1 MSLTTTVSIKGMH
14 CASCAANL
22 ERIFKKVPGVETVS
36 VNYATEKGQLT
47 SSMAVDFSEIKKAA
61 QSIGYDIYDQT
72 KGQENTDPETLAREK
87 ELKDKKTKIIV
98 GGVLAAILMILSFKD
113 MLGILPGISLPTIWI
128 ISFILATPVQFWVG
142 GEYITSAV
150 KAFKHRLANMDTLIS
165 TGTLAAYLYSSVATF
180 SPSLFVSAGL
190 EPQVYFETA
199 AIIIVL
205 IMLGKFLELRA
216 KGQASE
222 AIKKLLGLQA
232 KTARVLRGKEFI
244 EIPIEEVKVDDVIL
258 VRPGEKVPVDG
269 KILTGES
276 VIDESMVTGES
287 LPVEKTKGNLVIGS
301 TINKSGSF
309 QFKATK
315 VGSDTVLSQIVKLV
329 GQAQGSKAPIQR
341 LADLISGYF
350 VPVVLVIAVLTFAIW
365 FILYPAPSL
374 TAALVAAVTVLII
387 ACPCA
392 LGLATPTAVMVGT
405 GLGAQHGILIK
416 DAQALELLHR
426 VKAIILDK
434 TGTLTKGKPEVTD
447 VVMAVET
454 KWEEKDLVRLVASAE
469 SHSEHPLGQAVVV
482 YAKEKKLKV
491 TAPINFK
498 SITGAGILAKVGQD
512 EVVVGSPKYVN
523 GHQEIDF
530 DLSGIISKLQSQ
542 GKTVLVVLL
551 NKKIA
556 GLIAVADTLKDNS
569 VAAVTTL
576 KKLGLTVYMI
586 TGDNQRTAEAIGKLA
601 GIDHVMAEVLP
612 EDKARQVKK
621 LQQKLHVQKQLVA
634 MVGDGVNDAPALA
647 SADVGIAMGAGTDIA
662 MESAAVV
669 LMNSNLDSIPAAI
682 KLSRSTLRII
692 KQNLFWAFGYN
703 TILIPVAA
711 GILYPFGRILL
722 SPILASAA
730 MAFSSISVVTN
741 SLRLRN
747 VKL

>member
-22 ERIFKKVPGVETVS
+22 ERIFKKIPEVETAN
-36 VNYATEKGQLT
+36 VNFATEKGQLIT
-47 SSMAVDFSEIKKAA
+47 SGPIDLSLIKEAA
-61 QSIGYDIYDQT
+61 QSIGYDIYDDSKEQ
-72 KGQENTDPETLAREK
+72 GGK
-87 ELKDKKTKIIV
+87 ELKDKKTKIII
-98 GGVLAAILMILSFKD
+98 GGILASILMFLSFKD
-113 MLGILPGISLPTIWI
+113 MLGILPGISLRTIWMV
-128 ISFILATPVQFWVG
+128 SFILATPVQFWVG
-142 GEYITSAV
+142 GEYIASAI

-165 TGTLAAYLYSSVATF
+165 TGTLAAYLYSVAATF
-180 SPSLFVSAGL
+180 FPSFFVSAGL

-232 KTARVLRGKEFI
+232 KTARILRGKEFV
-244 EIPIEEVKVDDVIL
+244 ETPIEEVKVDDVIL
-258 VRPGEKVPVDG
+258 VRPGEKIPVDG

-276 VIDESMVTGES
+276 AIDESMVTGES
-287 LPVEKTKGNLVIGS
+287 LPVEKAKGDLVIGS

-350 VPVVLVIAVLTFAIW
+350 VPVVLVIAVLTFATW
-365 FILYPAPSL
+365 FILYPDPSL

-426 VKAIILDK
+426 VKVIILDK

-447 VVMAVET
+447 VVMTADT

-482 YAKEKKLKV
+482 YAQEKKLKI
-491 TAPINFK
+491 TTPKSFQ
-498 SITGAGILAKVGQD
+498 SITGAGIQAKVGKD
-512 EVVVGSPKYVN
+512 EVMVGSPKYVN

-530 DLSGIISKLQSQ
+530 DLSGIITKLQSQ

-569 VAAVTTL
+569 ITAVATL

-601 GIDHVMAEVLP
+601 GIDHVLAEVLP

-621 LQQKLHVQKQLVA
+621 LQQELHAKKQLVA

-662 MESAAVV
+662 MESASVV

-730 MAFSSISVVTN
+730 MAFSSVSVVGN
-741 SLRLRN
+741 SLRLKKT
-747 VKL
+747 KLD